1 MLNHEYLRRS
11 NLHGSDLAW
20 IEEKF
25 RVRDWLVYSPTR
37 SVFLRAFPILK
48 FFQQPEKN
56 KNQFVAPGA
65 GAPSLPTAQKRSA
78 YGNFSLRKNL
88 ESGHV
93 GRGERERHGSPDS
106 INSLLASEWRAPL
119 PPEDPSRIFR
129 SRWPDSSTCRF
140 RQYPRETS
148 QKYTGLSTARNEIR
162 AVRAFQILKLENS
175 ESEPSECHKSDA
187 GCETAALRADETAND
202 VSIGGVFNE
211 IVSNGSV
218 FTSQRQ
224 RLDTLLVLH
233 RGGIKSAK
241 VQDTRPII
249 AGMLSLNNFP
259 FYIFLHKY
267 LFRSRF
273 KCTCTSFIKLLNYK
287 RYLLSCA

>member
-11 NLHGSDLAW
+11 NFQGSDLAW

-106 INSLLASEWRAPL
+106 INSLLASEWNGVHHCRRKTRPESSEAAGRIPL
-119 PPEDPSRIFR
+119 RVAFGSIHERLPKSI
-129 SRWPDSSTCRF
+129 PDY
-140 RQYPRETS
+140 QQRETRS
-148 QKYTGLSTARNEIR
+148 ELSGH
-162 AVRAFQILKLENS
+162 S
-175 ESEPSECHKSDA
+175 KS
-187 GCETAALRADETAND
+187 
-202 VSIGGVFNE
+202 
-211 IVSNGSV
+211 
-218 FTSQRQ
+218 
-224 RLDTLLVLH
+224 
-233 RGGIKSAK
+233 
-241 VQDTRPII
+241 
-249 AGMLSLNNFP
+249 
-259 FYIFLHKY
+259 
-267 LFRSRF
+267 
-273 KCTCTSFIKLLNYK
+273 
-287 RYLLSCA
+287 